1 MSDDHDSHDVLVAKC
16 AAMAALFCATALFG
30 GIPFVLNHYF
40 KWTDNNANARSAKVV
55 TYLLHF
61 GGGVLLATTFIHLL
75 PEVQEVVEHLQ
86 HCGQIA
92 EVNFAVPETLM
103 CAGFILMYLIE
114 ECIHGYLH
122 RNKKKLLQKDDAAFE
137 RGHSVRRSVL
147 VKGGL
152 KNKSDDDD
160 DEEHIEEESDKYAS
174 KNTVNT
180 LVSQNGEVYQ
190 NGFNSKRNLNLE
202 IQICPPAEPPKC
214 NTQKYTLDHSL
225 EHSHQ
230 PSLDHTH
237 NYSHDHAHD
246 HGGHGHSHLPL
257 NPSEGDDVVTSSLR
271 GLGIVLALSLHE
283 VFEGLA
289 IGLEDATSSVWFL
302 FGAVAA
308 HKLVL
313 AFCVGV
319 ELIVA
324 RTRPILAAVY
334 TITFAIVSPI
344 GIAIGIAVSH
354 NSADSEDSI
363 ASMILQGI
371 ACGTLLYVVF
381 FEILSKQHAGFGSF
395 LAMVVG
401 FGLMFGL
408 QNIGEGH
415 DDHDHD
421 HCANA
426 VEDIVTTTTKTVH
439 DLVTKSYL

>member
-1 MSDDHDSHDVLVAKC
+1 MSDDHDTANDVLVAKC
-16 AAMAALFCATALFG
+16 AAMACLFLATALFG

-40 KWTDNNANARSAKVV
+40 KWTDRNSNTRSAKIV

-86 HCGQIA
+86 SCGSIA
-92 EVNFAVPETLM
+92 EVKFAIPETLM

-114 ECIHGYLH
+114 ECVHSYLH
-122 RNKKKLLQKDDAAFE
+122 RHKKSKDEKAFE

-147 VKGGL
+147 VKGAL
-152 KNKSDDDD
+152 KSKDE
-160 DEEHIEEESDKYAS
+160 DEEEEDLSTKETEEDIK
-174 KNTVNT
+174 TIVTT
-180 LVSQNGEVYQ
+180 LAPSNGDIYQ
-190 NGFNSKRNLNLE
+190 NGKSNGSLE

-214 NTQKYTLDHSL
+214 LTQQYPLDHSL
-225 EHSHQ
+225 EHSHK

-237 NYSHDHAHD
+237 NYSHNHAHD
-246 HGGHGHSHLPL
+246 HGGHGHSHLPPL
-257 NPSEGDDVVTSSLR
+257 EGDDVVTSSLR

-289 IGLEDATSSVWFL
+289 IGLVDTSSSVWFL

-324 RTRPILAAVY
+324 NTRPILSFVY

-344 GIAIGIAVSH
+344 GIGIGIAVSQ
-354 NSADSEDSI
+354 NSGDSEDSI

-381 FEILSKQHAGFGSF
+381 FEILSKQHSGFGSF
-395 LAMVVG
+395 IAMVLG

-408 QNIGEGH
+408 QNIG
-415 DDHDHD
+415 
-421 HCANA
+421 
-426 VEDIVTTTTKTVH
+426 K
-439 DLVTKSYL
+439 

>member
-1 MSDDHDSHDVLVAKC
+1 MSEDHNSSHDVLVAKC
-16 AAMAALFCATALFG
+16 VAMACLFCATALFG
-30 GIPFVLNHYF
+30 GIPFILNHYF
-40 KWTDNNANARSAKVV
+40 KWTDRNSNARSAKVV

-86 HCGQIA
+86 STGSIA
-92 EVNFAVPETLM
+92 EVNFAIPETLM
-103 CAGFILMYLIE
+103 CVGFILMYLIE
-114 ECIHGYLH
+114 ECVHSFLH
-122 RNKKKLLQKDDAAFE
+122 RHKKSKDVAAFE

-152 KNKSDDDD
+152 KMKNF
-160 DEEHIEEESDKYAS
+160 DEEEDDAEAS
-174 KNTVNT
+174 NVKT
-180 LVSQNGEVYQ
+180 SMSNGDIYQ
-190 NGFNSKRNLNLE
+190 NGHLAANNKSNGSMD
-202 IQICPPAEPPKC
+202 IQICPPADPPKC
-214 NTQKYTLDHSL
+214 ISQQYTLDHSL
-225 EHSHQ
+225 EHAHK
-230 PSLDHTH
+230 PSLDHSH
-237 NYSHDHAHD
+237 NYSHNHAHD
-246 HGGHGHSHLPL
+246 HGGHGHSHLPISHGE
-257 NPSEGDDVVTSSLR
+257 NGEDVVTSSLR

-289 IGLEDATSSVWFL
+289 IGLVDSSSSVWFL

-324 RTRPILAAVY
+324 RTRPILSIVY

-344 GIAIGIAVSH
+344 GIAIGIAVSQ
-354 NSADSEDSI
+354 NSGDPEDSI

-381 FEILSKQHAGFGSF
+381 FEILSKQHAGFGAF
-395 LAMVVG
+395 VAIVLG

-415 DDHDHD
+415 NDHNHNHDHD
-421 HCANA
+421 HNSSR
-426 VEDIVTTTTKTVH
+426 DYHSTT
-439 DLVTKSYL
+439 LSYH